1 MDHVAVLD
9 IGKTNV
15 KLSVATGEGAIVETV
30 STANDPLPGPPYL
43 HPDAEGIEG
52 WFLDQLRSLAHR
64 HRIRAVVATTHGSLG
79 ALVGGDRLLMP
90 MIDYENEPSAELDR
104 RYRELVGT
112 LQERGSPILPGLAH
126 LARQLLFL
134 ETEWPEAV
142 ARAEHFLGG
151 PQYWAWRLSGV
162 GATELTY
169 LGAQSHLWDVRERRF
184 LSIVENRGWRRLLP
198 PLTPAWQS
206 LGSIRPELTR
216 RHALPD
222 GIAVLCG
229 IHDSSANFYRYQQ
242 AGLTDVA
249 LVSTGTWIVGLGHIK
264 RPAGFR
270 VSGKRLCN
278 ADVHGLPL
286 AGVLTMGGREFAVLS
301 GDAAERGV
309 ELRDIAS
316 LIEAGTMALPFFTE
330 HDALFPGSA
339 GKGKVV
345 GPSPVSPG
353 QQRAL
358 ALLYVAL
365 LTNTCLDEMGD
376 NATTVLDG
384 TFVKDPIYPALVAAL
399 RPGRRTLFN
408 TDAYGTA
415 AGAALL
421 AGHGVRA
428 RWVSVDLRSPQRI
441 DLPTLADY
449 AARWRR
455 AATGAISIHKET
467 TT

>member
-1 MDHVAVLD
+1 MGHVAVLD

-15 KLSVATGEGAIVETV
+15 KLSIATVEGAIVETV
-30 STANDPLPGPPYL
+30 STANAPLPGPPYL
-43 HPDAEGIEG
+43 HPDAEELED
-52 WFLDQLRSLAHR
+52 WFLDQLRSLARR
-64 HRIRAVVATTHGSLG
+64 HRVRAVVATAHGSLG

-90 MIDYENEPSAELDR
+90 MIDYENEPSAKLNR
-104 RYRELVGT
+104 RYSDLVGS
-112 LQERGSPILPGLAH
+112 LQERGSPIMPGMAH
-126 LARQLLFL
+126 IARQLLFL
-134 ETEWPEAV
+134 EMEWPEAV

-169 LGAQSHLWDVRERRF
+169 LGAQSHLWNVREGRF

-198 PLTPAWQS
+198 PLMPAWQN
-206 LGSIRPELTR
+206 LGPIRPELTR

-242 AGLTDVA
+242 AGLTDIA

-264 RPAGFR
+264 RPTGFS

-278 ADVHGLPL
+278 ADVHGEPL
-286 AGVLTMGGREFAVLS
+286 AGVLAMGGREFAVLA
-301 GDAAERGV
+301 GDAAERGA

-316 LIEAGTMALPFFTE
+316 LIVAGTMALPSFAE

-339 GKGKVV
+339 GKGKIV
-345 GPSPVSPG
+345 GPSPVTPA

-365 LTNTCLDEMGD
+365 LTDACLDAMGD
-376 NATTVLDG
+376 NATTLLDG
-384 TFVKDPIYPALVAAL
+384 TFVKDPIYPALVGAL

-421 AGHGVRA
+421 AGHGA
-428 RWVSVDLRSPQRI
+428 RSRHVSVDVRSPERI
-441 DLPTLADY
+441 DLPNLAGY
-449 AARWRR
+449 AARWRL
-455 AATGAISIHKET
+455 ATNGAISIHEEST
-467 TT
+467 S